1 MSLHREI
8 QKIMNEPVMNMD
20 IAKLAASSGTMEEV
34 RSDIVIMKRLDGIQ
48 AAVMRLA
55 QEIEQGRSTV

>member
-1 MSLHREI
+1 MSLQREI
-8 QKIMNEPVMNMD
+8 QQIMNEPVMNMD